1 MPKSLIIVNE
11 FINSLEDNL
20 PLRLA
25 YNCFNRSLFFLA
37 IIEDNDHITEKNL
50 ILTEAR
56 LNAKY
61 SDQGYSISTS
71 IVERSQRVEIPEY
84 FNEVIP
90 DLQRN

>member
-1 MPKSLIIVNE
+1 MPKSLLIVNE
-11 FINSLEDNL
+11 FINSLDKCL

-37 IIEDNDHITEKNL
+37 VIEDNDHHTEKSI

-61 SDQGYSISTS
+61 SEQGYSISTS
-71 IVERSQRVEIPEY
+71 IVGKSDNVEIPEY

-90 DLQRN
+90 DLQKN